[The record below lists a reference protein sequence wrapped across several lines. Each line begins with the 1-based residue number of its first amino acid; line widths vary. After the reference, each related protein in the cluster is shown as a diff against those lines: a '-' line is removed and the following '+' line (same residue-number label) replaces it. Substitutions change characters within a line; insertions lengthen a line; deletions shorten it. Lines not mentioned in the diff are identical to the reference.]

1 MSKKDFKN
9 NPAMAFIGKGTQ
21 DTQDTLDTQDTQDT
35 LDTQDT
41 QDTNR
46 TSRIN
51 LKLYGLHKEYLER
64 VSWHDRTSITQYIND
79 LIAKDKQQRGNL

>member
-9 NPAMAFIGKGTQ
+9 NPAMAFIGKG
-21 DTQDTLDTQDTQDT
+21 TQDTQDT